1 MAGVREKDKVK
12 YVRNMKTID
21 DFIRENRDHFDG
33 IEPPAGHLE
42 RFQARL
48 EAQAVIL
55 PQRVRVLPYLLRAA
69 AVAILVTLSSLWTWE
84 HVLSPGA
91 KKMTLSDVSPEYRQ
105 VETYYVQQVNLMEDE
120 IMAIPMGNDPIQKE
134 MLIEELNNMDA
145 AYSELQRDLK
155 ANPQDERVINAM
167 IEHYQRK
174 VEVMN
179 YILSQLKQ
187 VSNNNQLNETND
199 ETVRL

>member
-1 MAGVREKDKVK
+1 
-12 YVRNMKTID
+12 MKTID
-21 DFIRENRDHFDG
+21 EYIRENRDHFDG
-33 IEPPAGHLE
+33 TEPPAGHFK

-91 KKMTLSDVSPEYRQ
+91 GKMTLSDVSPEYRQ
-105 VETYYVQQVNLMEDE
+105 VETYYVQQVNLMEEE
-120 IMAIPMGNDPIQKE
+120 IMEIPMGNDPVQKE
-134 MLIEELNNMDA
+134 MLIEELKNMDA
-145 AYSELQRDLK
+145 AYSELQTDLN

>member
-1 MAGVREKDKVK
+1 
-12 YVRNMKTID
+12 MKTID
-21 DFIRENRDHFDG
+21 DFIRENRGQFDG
-33 IEPPAGHLE
+33 MEPPAGHLE

-91 KKMTLSDVSPEYRQ
+91 RKMTLSDVSPEYRQ
-105 VETYYVQQVNLMEDE
+105 VETYYVHQVNLMEDE
-120 IMAIPMGNDPIQKE
+120 IMAVPMGNDPVQKE
-134 MLIEELNNMDA
+134 MLIEELKNMDA

-167 IEHYQRK
+167 IEHYQTK
-174 VEVMN
+174 LEVMS
-179 YILSQLKQ
+179 YIVNQLKTIRDG
-187 VSNNNQLNETND
+187 NQNSIKD
-199 ETVRL
+199 EKINL